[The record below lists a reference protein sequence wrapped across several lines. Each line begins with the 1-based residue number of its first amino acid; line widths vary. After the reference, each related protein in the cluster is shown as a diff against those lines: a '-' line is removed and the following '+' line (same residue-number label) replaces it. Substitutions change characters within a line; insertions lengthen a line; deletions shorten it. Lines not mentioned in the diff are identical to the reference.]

1 MPEADLEAFAAL
13 IDQAD
18 LSSLR
23 TWACNASFERLRPSA
38 LPGRLASCKGKA
50 RNLEKD
56 PLTRFMPGPPKDLH
70 HLGTAKG
77 AEKDVRVF

>member
-1 MPEADLEAFAAL
+1 MLHAEKMLPSDKPMPEADLEAFAAL

-38 LPGRLASCKGKA
+38 MPGRLASCK
-50 RNLEKD
+50 
-56 PLTRFMPGPPKDLH
+56 T
-70 HLGTAKG
+70 
-77 AEKDVRVF
+77 